1 MVGTTT
7 APLTTTTTTTTNGQE
22 PEEVVVGSTSTS
34 DQKKRDDFRRY
45 LDRTGVLDALTK
57 AMVAL
62 YEERERPTN
71 ALDYLRNFLGKA
83 TGEAS
88 SLSSSSNNT
97 NHTNNDE
104 VQRLRE
110 ENARLQQELDQV
122 RRQGAVTK

>member
-71 ALDYLRNFLGKA
+71 ALDYLRNFLGNTPPSTTA
-83 TGEAS
+83 
-88 SLSSSSNNT
+88 NT
-97 NHTNNDE
+97 NNNNDDDE